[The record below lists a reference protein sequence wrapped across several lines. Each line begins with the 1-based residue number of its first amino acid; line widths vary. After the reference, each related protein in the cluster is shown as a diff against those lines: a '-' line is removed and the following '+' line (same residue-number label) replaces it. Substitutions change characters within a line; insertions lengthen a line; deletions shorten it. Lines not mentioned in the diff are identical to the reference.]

1 MTSVRHIWR
10 AGRIAVLALVGWLTV
25 YGAALAQPPAKP
37 GPSANGSLNSTTYV
51 FAYFLVI
58 FGIALG
64 MLFVCRSSNRRERAR
79 PEQFVGSKMV
89 EGEEEE

>member
-1 MTSVRHIWR
+1 MTSVRQLWR
-10 AGRIAVLALVGWLTV
+10 SGRIAVLALLGWLTI
-25 YGAALAQPPAKP
+25 YSAASAQPPAKP
-37 GPSANGSLNSTTYV
+37 NIVPTLNSTTYV

-64 MLFVCRSSNRRERAR
+64 MLFVCRSSNRRERAK
-79 PEQFVGSKMV
+79 PEQFVGTKMA